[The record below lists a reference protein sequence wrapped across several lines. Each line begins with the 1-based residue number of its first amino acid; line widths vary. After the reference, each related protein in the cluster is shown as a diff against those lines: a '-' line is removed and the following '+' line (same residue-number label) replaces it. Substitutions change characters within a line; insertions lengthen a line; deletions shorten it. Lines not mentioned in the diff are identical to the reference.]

1 MAELDEATLFVAIA
15 RAGGLAAAEAAT
27 GLPRSTLS
35 RRLAALERRLGAQ
48 LAKRSPQGFALTAA
62 GEALA
67 AEYGAGL
74 ERIAQAEAAVL
85 AGQAEPAGLVRLTAP
100 SPIMQGFLALEL
112 PGFFARHPDIWVSTC
127 IASEKV
133 DLASSCYDLAFREG
147 EVGAESLV
155 ARRLFEECDAL
166 YASPAYLAR
175 AQAPREPGEL
185 EAHDV
190 VSCSQARP
198 VLRETLW
205 PLTDGAR
212 EVAARVRVRVHVGD
226 PMSAVAATVGGV
238 GIGRIPRF
246 VGEDAVRGG
255 GLVRVLPDWSGP
267 AKTIRAVLPHRPTAA
282 ARALLTYLAAAAKA
296 RWR

>member
-1 MAELDEATLFVAIA
+1 MDELDEAALFVAMA

-48 LAKRSPQGFALTAA
+48 LAKRSPQGFVLTAA

-74 ERIAQAEAAVL
+74 ARIAEAEAAVL
-85 AGQAEPAGLVRLTAP
+85 AGQVEPAGLVRLTAP
-100 SPIMQGFLALEL
+100 TPIMQGFLALEL

-127 IASEKV
+127 VESAKV
-133 DLASSCYDLAFREG
+133 DLTTSSYDLAFRVG
-147 EVGAESLV
+147 DVGAGSLV

-166 YASPAYLAR
+166 YASPGYLAQR
-175 AQAPREPGEL
+175 EAPLEPADL
-185 EAHDV
+185 ESHDV
-190 VSCSQARP
+190 VTCDQARP
-198 VLRETLW
+198 ILRQTLW
-205 PLTDGAR
+205 PLTNGAR

-226 PMSAVAATVGGV
+226 IMSALAATRSGV
-238 GIGRIPRF
+238 GIGRVPRF
-246 VGEDAVRGG
+246 IGADAVRDG

-267 AKTIRAVLPHRPTAA
+267 AKTISVVLPHKPGAA
-282 ARALLTYLAAAAKA
+282 ARALLTYLAAAAKV